1 MLKRFFILLMLGASL
16 IAAPFFAQAAVH
28 CDFDN
33 TSMVTTLFD
42 FSEMPNGINASAP
55 VGTVL
60 FNKTHQIPVWC
71 AKDGRKGS
79 SISGPEPIY
88 INRSDVSNVFG
99 SKSGLTLYITVA
111 GDRGNTRKA
120 FNTGLQTSY
129 LWLPSLSTKDATRF
143 TLDVTIELV
152 KTAENTLLS
161 AKNTVML
168 FGVGDQFD
176 TSDMVFYMKNGG
188 KLVFTTQTCDVM
200 GSGNYTANLPPLN
213 ISDVKGTGPVDGHT
227 ADINVQLSC
236 NSTLWSSQS
245 IMMKLTGQ
253 DVPGSAS
260 DGLFFFKSL
269 ESGESAMG
277 IALQIFQGARG
288 QAFTPVTVGQNVEVG
303 NFEDGQSVVTIPLR
317 AGYYVRDKN
326 MTPGKL
332 QSILVYQID
341 YQ

>member
-1 MLKRFFILLMLGASL
+1 MFKRFFILLTLGVSL
-16 IAAPFFAQAAVH
+16 TAAPLITQAAVH

-33 TSMVTTLFD
+33 TPLVTTLFN
-42 FSEMPNGINASAP
+42 FNEMPNGINASAP

-60 FNKTHQIPVWC
+60 FTKTHQIPVWC

-88 INRSDVSNVFG
+88 LNRADVSSVFG
-99 SKSGLTLYITVA
+99 SNSGLTLYITLS

-129 LWLPSLSTKDATRF
+129 TWLPGLSTNDATRF

-152 KTAENTLLS
+152 KTAENTTLS
-161 AKNTVML
+161 AKNSVVL
-168 FGVGDQFD
+168 FSVGDQFD
-176 TSDMVFYMKNGG
+176 TSDMVFYMKNANN
-188 KLVFTTQTCDVM
+188 LVFTTQTCDVT

-213 ISDVKGTGPVDGHT
+213 ISDVKTTGPVDGHT

-236 NSTLWSSQS
+236 NSTLWSTQA
-245 IMMKLTGQ
+245 IVMKLTGQ
-253 DVPGSAS
+253 DVPGAAS

-269 ESGESAMG
+269 DSGESAPG
-277 IALQIFQGARG
+277 IALQMFQGARG
-288 QAFTPVTVGQNVEVG
+288 QPFAPITVGQNFEVG

-332 QSILVYQID
+332 QSILIYQID

>member
-1 MLKRFFILLMLGASL
+1 MFKHFFILLTLGAGL
-16 IAAPFFAQAAVH
+16 IATPLVTLAAVH

-42 FSEMPNGINASAP
+42 FNEMPNGINASAP

-60 FNKTHQIPVWC
+60 FTKTHQIPVWC

-79 SISGPEPIY
+79 SISGPESIY
-88 INRSDVSNVFG
+88 INRMDVSNAFG
-99 SKSGLTLYITVA
+99 SKSGLTLYITV
-111 GDRGNTRKA
+111 GGNRGNTRKA
-120 FNTGLQTSY
+120 FNTGLQTAY
-129 LWLPSLSTKDATRF
+129 PWLPSMSNKNATRF

-161 AKNTVML
+161 TKNTVML
-168 FGVGDQFD
+168 LSVGDQFD
-176 TSDMVFYMKNGG
+176 SSDLVLYMRNGN

-200 GSGNYTANLPPLN
+200 GPGNYTANLPPLN
-213 ISDVKGTGPVDGHT
+213 IRDVKGTGPVDGHT

-236 NSTLWSSQS
+236 NSTLWSTQA

-269 ESGESAMG
+269 DSGESAPG
-277 IALQIFQGARG
+277 IVLQMFQGARG
-288 QAFTPVTVGQNVEVG
+288 QPFAPITVGQNFEVG
-303 NFEDGQSVVTIPLR
+303 NFEDRQSVVTIPLR
-317 AGYYVRDKN
+317 AGYYVRNKN

>member
-1 MLKRFFILLMLGASL
+1 MLKRFFILLTLGAGL
-16 IAAPFFAQAAVH
+16 IAAPLITQAAIH
-28 CDFDN
+28 CDFDS
-33 TSMVTTLFD
+33 TSLVTTLFD
-42 FSEMPNGINASAP
+42 FNEMPNGINASAP

-60 FNKTHQIPVWC
+60 FSKTHQIPIWC

-79 SISGPEPIY
+79 SISKPEPIY

-99 SKSGLTLYITVA
+99 SKSGLMLYITIN

-120 FNTGLQTSY
+120 FSTGLQASY
-129 LWLPSLSTKDATRF
+129 IWLPGLSTADATHF

-152 KTAENTLLS
+152 KTGENTILS
-161 AKNTVML
+161 TKNTAML
-168 FGVGDQFD
+168 FSVGDQFD
-176 TSDMVFYMKNGG
+176 TSDMVFYMKNGN
-188 KLVFTTQTCDVM
+188 KLIFTTQTCDIM

-213 ISDVKGTGPVDGHT
+213 ISDVKVTGPVDGHT

-236 NSTLWSSQS
+236 NSTLWSTQA
-245 IMMKLTGQ
+245 ILMKLTGQ
-253 DVPGSAS
+253 DVPGSANN
-260 DGLFFFKSL
+260 GLFFFKSQD
-269 ESGESAMG
+269 SGESARG
-277 IALQIFQGARG
+277 IALQMFQGARG
-288 QAFTPVTVGQNVEVG
+288 QPFKPLIVGQNFEVG

-332 QSILVYQID
+332 QSVLIYQID